1 MNRTVKLSVKG
12 NSYDVEYPNTG
23 QQIDIELLKAK
34 IADGNYDALRFSSN
48 PLFQI
53 QADKIDMIATFTV
66 LVPKLKDHLNVKSF
80 FDLTEEQSDELLQV
94 YSQQLMPWYI
104 KLKEAVRN
112 PKEQVVETPFN
123 SPQHRSINQLD
134 VLAEFVEDQIYRE
147 FQQRAEIEVEREKR
161 HMNGEWLQEQQISAE
176 ESQDLFDKINIS
188 KINEENSQIK
198 VET

>member
-1 MNRTVKLSVKG
+1 MKMRDFIIRWN
-12 NSYDVEYPNTG
+12 ND
-23 QQIDIELLKAK
+23 
-34 IADGNYDALRFSSN
+34 N
-48 PLFQI
+48 PL
-53 QADKIDMIATFTV
+53 DKKFREKYNI
-66 LVPKLKDHLNVKSF
+66 
-80 FDLTEEQSDELLQV
+80 
-94 YSQQLMPWYI
+94 
-104 KLKEAVRN
+104 
-112 PKEQVVETPFN
+112 PFN

-161 HMNGEWLQEQQISAE
+161 HTNGEWLQEQQISAE